1 MNKNNLLFC
10 YPDTLFNKFLP
21 QALQI
26 SIIKNFIS
34 KFGKEISFYTGEN
47 HFTYKKLGLFKKK
60 LQTKPKINGFV
71 FFSFMQFCYD
81 RKDNIKILETALK
94 KKYAIYFAKEMIVL
108 KNTNDFNK
116 KKEDLFY
123 YKKTNSEIIN
133 LILGSFTT

>member
-26 SIIKNFIS
+26 SIIKDFIS

-60 LQTKPKINGFV
+60 LKTKPKIKGFV

-81 RKDNIKILETALK
+81 KKNNISTLENALT
-94 KKYAIYFAKEMIVL
+94 KKYEIYFAKEKLIL
-108 KNTNDFNK
+108 KNINDFKK

-133 LILGSFTT
+133 IILDSFST

>member
-47 HFTYKKLGLFKKK
+47 HFTYKKLGLFKKNYKPNQK
-60 LQTKPKINGFV
+60 L
-71 FFSFMQFCYD
+71 M
-81 RKDNIKILETALK
+81 
-94 KKYAIYFAKEMIVL
+94 
-108 KNTNDFNK
+108 
-116 KKEDLFY
+116 DLFFLVLCSSVMIE
-123 YKKTNSEIIN
+123 KT
-133 LILGSFTT
+133 ILKF

>member
-34 KFGKEISFYTGEN
+34 NFGKEISFYTGEN

-81 RKDNIKILETALK
+81 RKDNIKILESFYNPCLVRKFGSTK
-94 KKYAIYFAKEMIVL
+94 TIFKYAVF
-108 KNTNDFNK
+108 
-116 KKEDLFY
+116 
-123 YKKTNSEIIN
+123 
-133 LILGSFTT
+133 